1 MPKLV
6 PVRITEPCVIA
17 PEGGERFIG
26 EVNKTYELPA
36 DVALDVCAAN
46 RGVPVTALPKTL
58 KGEKFDK

>member
-1 MPKLV
+1 MAKPV
-6 PVRITEPCVIA
+6 AVRITEPCVIA

-58 KGEKFDK
+58 KGEKFEK